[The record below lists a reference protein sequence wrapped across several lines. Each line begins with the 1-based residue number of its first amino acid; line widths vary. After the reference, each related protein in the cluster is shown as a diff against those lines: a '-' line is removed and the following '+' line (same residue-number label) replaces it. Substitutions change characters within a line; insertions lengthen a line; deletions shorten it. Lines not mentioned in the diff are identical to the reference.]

1 MNGCIQ
7 SETKFQYEEPEPIDN
22 IKVVDD
28 ILGAISNKEI
38 ETILNI
44 DVSELEDTLN
54 KKEDFPIVSIDEIKR
69 YLNMTEKE
77 LEGMTGGKIEKL
89 QSLVIFETT
98 LAFPVLFPENT
109 SYWFVCTSWDTTC
122 KPKYFSYYA
131 AYEKEYLKQF
141 GLENAVNFYDIIE
154 VMGNAEIEA
163 SKTREEMEEVNIT
176 DYKNYKIEYERDGL
190 QYVFIADNSEGE
202 NFVLYIGLAISD

>member
-1 MNGCIQ
+1 MSKNFLKIIIITSLILNGCIQ

-77 LEGMTGGKIEKL
+77 LEGMTGEKL
-89 QSLVIFETT
+89 KNYNLW
-98 LAFPVLFPENT
+98 L
-109 SYWFVCTSWDTTC
+109 
-122 KPKYFSYYA
+122 
-131 AYEKEYLKQF
+131 YLKQPWHF
-141 GLENAVNFYDIIE
+141 RFYFLKIHHTGL
-154 VMGNAEIEA
+154 
-163 SKTREEMEEVNIT
+163 
-176 DYKNYKIEYERDGL
+176 
-190 QYVFIADNSEGE
+190 YVL
-202 NFVLYIGLAISD
+202 V